1 MRPDLA
7 PPSTGRGACR
17 SARRPAGAA
26 ALALA
31 AALLGGCGGGG
42 STPPSVSNTVA
53 VSPARSVAVPG
64 RPVKKLAAD
73 PGKKLPAPLSRAAA
87 RHKAL
92 PPPPP
97 AKAAGAQEVS
107 GKVGGKPD
115 PYPTAAVEAVSPGS
129 ASDAQIRAELN
140 QAAKQ
145 GIAITPCTSVQ
156 TCNQGS
162 TLSLGA
168 NGNWAFPIQPLA
180 VVLGPSTWT
189 VDQGIDMATAGG
201 ACGTGAY
208 EVAITSGTIVQEG
221 ISGFGPYAP
230 VMRVDGGPYAGWY
243 VYYGHAAPALV
254 PVGAHV
260 RAGQPIAAVGCGIVG
275 ISSGPHLE
283 IGMTPP
289 GGTPCCPAFGST
301 APGVGTLMEQLYAR
315 SH

>member
-1 MRPDLA
+1 MRPDPASPLG
-7 PPSTGRGACR
+7 GRV
-17 SARRPAGAA
+17 ARLRPAAA
-26 ALALA
+26 VLLLA
-31 AALLGGCGGGG
+31 AVLLGGCGGG
-42 STPPSVSNTVA
+42 STPAASTTVA
-53 VSPARSVAVPG
+53 VSPAASAAPG

-73 PGKKLPAPLSRAAA
+73 PGKKLAPPLSPTAA

-92 PPPPP
+92 PPPPV
-97 AKAAGAQEVS
+97 KAAGVQEVA

-168 NGNWAFPIQPLA
+168 TGNWAFPIQPLA
-180 VVLGPSTWT
+180 VVLGPTTWT

-289 GGTPCCPAFGST
+289 GGTPCCPAFGTT
-301 APGVGTLMEQLYAR
+301 APGVGALMEQLYAR